1 MGSGDNVKSTE
12 PLYNKIVT
20 LNFTGLGDTE
30 EIESGLM
37 PTSSEEYISM
47 CWSFGSTMNFNLNL
61 EHRKVH
67 PLLIN
72 LTTSC
77 VP

>member
-47 CWSFGSTMNFNLNL
+47 CWSFGSTMKYI
-61 EHRKVH
+61 H
-67 PLLIN
+67 
-72 LTTSC
+72 S
-77 VP
+77 